1 MKKVLSLLLVL
12 CLGALPALS
21 LAEAQTEIIVFAA
34 ASMTETLTEIKAL
47 YEAAHPGIVL
57 TYNFDSSGT
66 LKTQIQEGADC
77 DLFISAGQK
86 QMDQLDIQADASVNT
101 EGLDF
106 VVADSRVDL
115 LENKVTL
122 VVPEGNPKGV
132 ESFDQMAEALQAGEL
147 FMAMGNSDVP
157 VGQYTQNIFA
167 YYGLNEEELANAG
180 ALTYGTNVKE
190 VTTQV
195 SESSVDCG
203 VVYCTDAFSA
213 GLTVVDS
220 ATPEMCGQV
229 IYPAAVLKT
238 AAHGEEAQAFLD
250 YLQGEEAMAI
260 FAAVGFSAVT
270 PAEAEPEA

>member
-1 MKKVLSLLLVL
+1 MKKLLSLLLVL

-106 VVADSRVDL
+106 VVADSRIDL

-132 ESFDQMAEALQAGEL
+132 ESFDQMAEALQPHL
-147 FMAMGNSDVP
+147 TP
-157 VGQYTQNIFA
+157 
-167 YYGLNEEELANAG
+167 EEEAVYRRGRNA
-180 ALTYGTNVKE
+180 KSH
-190 VTTQV
+190 TTAKNA
-195 SESSVDCG
+195 SV
-203 VVYCTDAFSA
+203 
-213 GLTVVDS
+213 
-220 ATPEMCGQV
+220 
-229 IYPAAVLKT
+229 
-238 AAHGEEAQAFLD
+238 LD
-250 YLQGEEAMAI
+250 YRKATGLEALYGYLYLSGQEERLLALLRLSLADL
-260 FAAVGFSAVT
+260 GWKL
-270 PAEAEPEA
+270 